1 MSDAHLDVT
10 EFAVQKLRTVNV
22 GGKTAAE
29 SAIRIRVL
37 ENGPTFRYEFS
48 FVELDTR
55 TDDDNVVEF
64 EELHF
69 YVDSE
74 SLPRLTGSTL
84 DYVDDLAGSG
94 FKVDNPNKTE
104 LASNPLA
111 VRVQEVLDE
120 SVNPGVA
127 EHGGHVSLV
136 GVEGSRV
143 IVQFGGGCQGCGQA
157 AATLKD
163 GVVGAIRGAI
173 PEVTEVVD
181 TTDHA
186 AGENPYY

>member
-1 MSDAHLDVT
+1 MSEGELQVSD
-10 EFAVQKLRTVNV
+10 FAAQKLRTVNV
-22 GGKTAAE
+22 GGRTAGE

-37 ENGPTFRYEFS
+37 EHGPTFRYEFS
-48 FVELDTR
+48 FVALDTR
-55 TDDDNVVEF
+55 TDDDHQIEF
-64 EELHF
+64 DELRF

-74 SLPRLTGSTL
+74 SLPRLSGSTL
-84 DYVDDLAGSG
+84 DYVDDLSGSG

-111 VRVQEVLDE
+111 VRVQQVLDD

-127 EHGGHVSLV
+127 EHGGRVSLM
-136 GVEGSRV
+136 GVDGTKA

-163 GVVGAIRGAI
+163 GVVGAIRAAV
-173 PEVTEVVD
+173 PEITEVVD
-181 TTDHA
+181 ATDHA
-186 AGENPYY
+186 AGDNPYY